1 MVLPLSRRMHRRRA
15 AARWRLLYALM
26 ALLAAA
32 ITAAPEP
39 LVAQDSQPISKVV
52 SSLPRTGRANAQ
64 TDAIVNSIRMA
75 LDEVS
80 YKVAGMQVVYEDLD
94 DATPTRGT
102 WDAAREA
109 ENANI
114 ALNDPDVMVYLGPF
128 NSGAAA
134 VSIPI
139 LNRANLVMIS
149 PATTYPGLTKPGTGA
164 AGEPDLFYP
173 TGVRNYARVVP
184 TDDVQGAVAAAW
196 AKQLGARAAYVL
208 DDTGL
213 YGHGIALVFASTATA
228 NGVNVVGGPDGID
241 DKASDSRALAQ
252 KIQRSGADLVYF
264 GGTTQS
270 NAGKLWLDL
279 RTLMPNVLLMGP
291 DGILEDAFVQAAG
304 AAAEGTFV
312 TFGGRTPASY
322 TGAALDWLQRYRQQ
336 VGADPPVYAIYGYE
350 ATRVALDAIQRAGV
364 KDRASIRDAVFA
376 TRNFDGVL
384 GTWSFDAN
392 GDTSLT
398 TMTVQQIVDNKF
410 QPVHEVCAP

>member
-1 MVLPLSRRMHRRRA
+1 M
-15 AARWRLLYALM
+15 
-26 ALLAAA
+26 
-32 ITAAPEP
+32 
-39 LVAQDSQPISKVV
+39 
-52 SSLPRTGRANAQ
+52 SLPRTGRANAQ

>member
-1 MVLPLSRRMHRRRA
+1 VVLAVMVTSM
-15 AARWRLLYALM
+15 
-26 ALLAAA
+26 
-32 ITAAPEP
+32 TAGSEP
-39 LVAQDSQPISKVV
+39 LVAQESPTIKVV
-52 SSLPRTGRANAQ
+52 SSLPRTGRAVGQ

-75 LDEVS
+75 LDEVQ
-80 YKVAGMQVVYEDLD
+80 YKVAGFAVAYEDLD
-94 DATPTRGT
+94 DATPARGT
-102 WDAAREA
+102 WDTAREA
-109 ENANI
+109 DNANR

-139 LNRANLVMIS
+139 LNPANLVMIS
-149 PATTYPGLTKPGTGA
+149 PATTYPGLTKPATGVA
-164 AGEPDLFYP
+164 AEPDVYYP

-184 TDDVQGAVAAAW
+184 TDDVQGAIGAAW
-196 AKQLGARAAYVL
+196 AKQIGAQRVYVL
-208 DDTGL
+208 DDTEL
-213 YGHGIALVFASTATA
+213 YGHGIALLFAETARA
-228 NGVNVVGGPDGID
+228 IGLDVAGGPDGID
-241 DKASDSRALAQ
+241 SKAVDYRAVAQ

-279 RTLMPNVLLMGP
+279 RTFMPNVLLMGP

-304 AAAEGTFV
+304 EAAEGTFV

-336 VGADPPVYAIYGYE
+336 FGADPPVYAIYGYE

-364 KDRASIRDAVFA
+364 KDRAIIRDAVFA

-398 TMTVQQIVDNKF
+398 TMTIQQIVDSKF
-410 QPVHEVCAP
+410 QPVSEVSAP

>member
-1 MVLPLSRRMHRRRA
+1 MKAVSA
-15 AARWRLLYALM
+15 
-26 ALLAAA
+26 
-32 ITAAPEP
+32 P
-39 LVAQDSQPISKVV
+39 LVAQDSPTIKVV
-52 SSLPRTGRANAQ
+52 SSLPRTGRAVGQ

-75 LDEVS
+75 LEEVH
-80 YKVAGMQVVYEDLD
+80 YKVAGFSVVYEDLD
-94 DATPTRGT
+94 DATPARGT

-109 ENANI
+109 ENANR

-139 LNRANLVMIS
+139 LNLANLVMIS

-164 AGEPDLFYP
+164 AGEPDLYYP
-173 TGVRNYARVVP
+173 TGGRNYARVVP
-184 TDDVQGAVAAAW
+184 TDDVQGAIGAAW
-196 AKQLGARAAYVL
+196 AKQLGAQKVYVL
-208 DDTGL
+208 DDTEL
-213 YGHGIALVFASTATA
+213 YGHGIALVFAETARA
-228 NGVNVVGGPDGID
+228 IGLDVVGGPDGID
-241 DKASDSRALAQ
+241 GKAVDYRAVAQ
-252 KIQRSGADLVYF
+252 KIQHSGTDLVYF

-279 RTLMPNVLLMGP
+279 RTFMPNVLLMGP
-291 DGILEDAFVQAAG
+291 DGILEDTFVQAAG
-304 AAAEGTFV
+304 EAAEGTFV

-336 VGADPPVYAIYGYE
+336 FGADPPVYAIYGYE

-364 KDRASIRDAVFA
+364 KDRASSRDAVFA
-376 TRNFDGVL
+376 TRNFEGVL

-398 TMTVQQIVDNKF
+398 TMTVQQIVDTKF
-410 QPVHEVCAP
+410 QPVREVSAP